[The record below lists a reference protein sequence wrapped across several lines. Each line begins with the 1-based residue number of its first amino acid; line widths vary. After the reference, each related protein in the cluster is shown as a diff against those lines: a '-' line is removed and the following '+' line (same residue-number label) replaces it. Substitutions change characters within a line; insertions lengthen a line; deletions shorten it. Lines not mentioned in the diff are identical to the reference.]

1 VKETIK
7 NLEERME
14 KAMQIQDNIK
24 LLELSENYLSSE
36 EIQITIKH
44 SEAKIAEAKTLQK
57 SIEEL
62 KQDFDYMTTEEFEK
76 LSQSLITIK
85 SDIGLDKL

>member
-1 VKETIK
+1 
-7 NLEERME
+7 ME
-14 KAMQIQDNIK
+14 KALQIQENIK
-24 LLELSENYLSSE
+24 QLESSENYLSSE
-36 EIQITIKH
+36 EIQNTIEQ

-76 LSQSLITIK
+76 LSQSLTTIK
-85 SDIGLDKL
+85 SDIGLNKL

>member
-1 VKETIK
+1 
-7 NLEERME
+7 ME